1 MDVRIQLFNGFI
13 GFLPLINREDMSI
26 FNKELGMGL
35 SKSVLII
42 INFSALII
50 LIFLHYRFYK
60 LGFLNFH
67 SKSIYIM
74 FISASI
80 CSLVDKIMLGGS
92 LDYILVNGT
101 VFDLK
106 DVYLSI
112 ACVYMIVYAI
122 KNSSSSRSLKDD
134 IMLLKKIL
142 GLK

>member
-1 MDVRIQLFNGFI
+1 
-13 GFLPLINREDMSI
+13 
-26 FNKELGMGL
+26 
-35 SKSVLII
+35 
-42 INFSALII
+42 
-50 LIFLHYRFYK
+50 
-60 LGFLNFH
+60 
-67 SKSIYIM
+67 M

>member
-1 MDVRIQLFNGFI
+1 M
-13 GFLPLINREDMSI
+13 
-26 FNKELGMGL
+26 
-35 SKSVLII
+35 
-42 INFSALII
+42 
-50 LIFLHYRFYK
+50 
-60 LGFLNFH
+60 
-67 SKSIYIM
+67 
-74 FISASI
+74 
-80 CSLVDKIMLGGS
+80 
-92 LDYILVNGT
+92 DYILVNGT